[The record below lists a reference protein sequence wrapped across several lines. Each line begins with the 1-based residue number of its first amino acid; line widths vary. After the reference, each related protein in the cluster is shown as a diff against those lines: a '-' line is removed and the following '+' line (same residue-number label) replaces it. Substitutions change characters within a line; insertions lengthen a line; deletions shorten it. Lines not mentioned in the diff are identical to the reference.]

1 MVRHNN
7 IIPNQHFHK
16 KWARRVKTWFAQP
29 MQKKSRRDKRNAK
42 SGAAAPAPADSLRP
56 LVQCPTRR
64 YNTKQKLGRGFTLDE
79 LRGAGINPKLAV
91 TIGIS
96 VDHRRT
102 NKSEESFNLNVNR
115 LKDYKARLV
124 VFPKR
129 NGAKYARKGDASA
142 EEVAAAVAAQSGGSL
157 NSLPKGE
164 PAVTVGKVTE
174 DMKDFKAYYTLR
186 NARNEAR
193 LLGVRDKKKREAEE
207 EK

>member
-129 NGAKYARKGDASA
+129 N
-142 EEVAAAVAAQSGGSL
+142 VAAAVAAQSGGSL

>member
-29 MQKKSRRDKRNAK
+29 MQKKARRMLRKEK
-42 SGAAAPAPADSLRP
+42 AANNFPAPVSGNLRP
-56 LVQCPTRR
+56 LVQAPTRK
-64 YNTKQKLGRGFTLDE
+64 YNTKQKLGRGFTLEE
-79 LRGAGINPKLAV
+79 LRGAGINPKLAA

-102 NKSEESFNLNVNR
+102 NKSMESFDLNVGR
-115 LKDYKARLV
+115 LKDFKARLV

-129 NGAKYARKGDASA
+129 AGAKYAKKGDASA
-142 EEVAAAVAAQSGGSL
+142 EDVKSATQFTGELNAVPRRSSSAI
-157 NSLPKGE
+157 
-164 PAVTVGKVTE
+164 TVGEVTE
-174 DMKDFKAYYTLR
+174 DMKNFKAYYALR

-193 LLGVRDKKKREAEE
+193 LKGARDKKKLEAEQ
-207 EK
+207 